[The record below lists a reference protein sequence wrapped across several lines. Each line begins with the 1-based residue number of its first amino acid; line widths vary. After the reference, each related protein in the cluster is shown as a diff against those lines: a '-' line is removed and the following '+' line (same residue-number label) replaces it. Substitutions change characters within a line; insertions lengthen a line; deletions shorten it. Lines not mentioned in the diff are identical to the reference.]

1 MIFAPWCAHCKK
13 VIPVWEELAV
23 SYINNPELMIA
34 KIDGDTN
41 EAKGLV
47 FESFPT
53 LIYYPKGNKR
63 ELQAY
68 KFKGDH
74 SLENFTRFLYAQGH
88 NNGAL

>member
-13 VIPVWEELAV
+13 IKPTWEELAV

-53 LIYYPKGNKR
+53 LIYYPKGNKL
-63 ELQAY
+63 EQKAFAY
-68 KFKGDH
+68 RGDH
-74 SLENFTRFLYAQGH
+74 SLEMLTRFLYA
-88 NNGAL
+88 